1 MHIGDGF
8 LSPATVAVSYMVAIP
23 LWVYSFKRLKRELNE
38 ETLPMLGALSGL
50 SFVIMMFNIP
60 IPGGT
65 SGHAVGAT
73 LIALLFGP
81 WVAGLAVTL
90 VLAVQALIFGDGGI
104 SAIAINSLAMGYVA
118 SFVGYYTF
126 HWLKRFKFAPFVA
139 GWLSLVSASLVVAVA
154 LGIQPL
160 MGTSPDGHPLY
171 FPFGLEITIPAMV
184 GEHALFFGVVEGIF
198 TQLVYTFLL
207 KRRQAKEEKLPIENN
222 STPEV

>member
-8 LSPATVAVSYMVAIP
+8 LSPGTIAVSYAVAVP
-23 LWVYSFKRLKRELNE
+23 LWIYSFKKLQRELNE

-81 WVAGLAVTL
+81 WVAGLAITL

-126 HWLKRFKFAPFVA
+126 QLLKKFKFAPFVA
-139 GWLSLVSASLVVAVA
+139 GWLSLVTASLLVAVT
-154 LGIQPL
+154 LGIQPM
-160 MGTSPDGHPLY
+160 MGTAPDGHPLY
-171 FPFGLEITIPAMV
+171 FPFGLGITIPAMV
-184 GEHALFFGVVEGIF
+184 GEHALFFGVAEGIF
-198 TQLVYTFLL
+198 TQLVYTFLK
-207 KRRQAKEEKLPIENN
+207 KREERKEI
-222 STPEV
+222 SSPEGVEQ